1 MNQDGDIAP
10 SHFISLYHIYHFI
23 QRKLK
28 LLAIQ
33 FVKLLM
39 KRIKLLTRNNILT
52 FLLNL
57 SIFNYGYNEF

>member
-28 LLAIQ
+28 LLAI
-33 FVKLLM
+33 KLLM
-39 KRIKLLTRNNILT
+39 KRIKFLTRNNILT